1 MKGRWR
7 EGRNG
12 EGREERERREE
23 TGRGRREKRG
33 REEGGGGG
41 KGREGKRGRG
51 RDSDYTAVMK
61 TIQLFRD
68 SSQRNASVLLA
79 QSANTTDYL
88 RTQGDSKIC
97 GIILT

>member
-1 MKGRWR
+1 MKG
-7 EGRNG
+7 NG
-12 EGREERERREE
+12 KGREERERREE
-23 TGRGRREKRG
+23 MGRGRGEEGGDGEEGGEG
-33 REEGGGGG
+33 REEGEE
-41 KGREGKRGRG
+41 REGKRGRE

-68 SSQRNASVLLA
+68 SSQHNASVLLA

>member
-12 EGREERERREE
+12 EGREERERRGE
-23 TGRGRREKRG
+23 TGRRRREEMGRR
-33 REEGGGGG
+33 
-41 KGREGKRGRG
+41 GREGKRGRG

-68 SSQRNASVLLA
+68 SSQHNASVLLA